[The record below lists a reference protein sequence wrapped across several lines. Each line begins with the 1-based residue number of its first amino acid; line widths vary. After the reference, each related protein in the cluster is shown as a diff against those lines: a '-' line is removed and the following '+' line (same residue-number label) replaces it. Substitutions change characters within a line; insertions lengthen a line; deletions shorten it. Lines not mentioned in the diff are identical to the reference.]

1 MAGWREGETA
11 GPKTLPSPAPS
22 AQAGGSTAGSSPSAS
37 PPSCL
42 PVLIDWPLNSATG
55 WGVFGLNLALQL
67 LRQGRP
73 VALVMPPD
81 LTDVSPIAQALL
93 HQAVVDQRHLAQLL
107 GMSGAGLDYAYPVL
121 RGLNSTFEPHA
132 ASARIG
138 ARRNLGVV
146 FFEDTALSAE
156 ALARAAEYEAL
167 IAGSSWNGQL
177 LRRMGLSNVRVVP
190 QGIDPSVFH
199 PGPGSGL
206 LRRRFVIFSGGKLEY
221 RKGQDLVIAA
231 FRRFVVRHPD
241 ALLVAAWHNAWPATM
256 TGIELAGHVRGQ
268 PQPDP
273 AGRLA
278 VGEWLVANGVPAG
291 SFVEVGPMPNWA
303 MAPLYRDA
311 DLGLFPNRAEGG
323 TNLVA
328 MEAMACGVPCALSAN
343 TGHLDLLDPDRCYP
357 LGRQA
362 PVGGG
367 SPLYSGYDG
376 WGESDLEEILAVME
390 QAYTQRDDARR
401 RGLAA
406 AEWMQ
411 REWTWERRM
420 EQLAAHL

>member
-1 MAGWREGETA
+1 VAGT
-11 GPKTLPSPAPS
+11 PFPSRAPS
-22 AQAGGSTAGSSPSAS
+22 ARPSSRH
-37 PPSCL
+37 

-73 VALVMPPD
+73 AALVMPPD

-93 HQAVVDQRHLAQLL
+93 HQAVVDQQQLARLL
-107 GMSGAGLDYAYPVL
+107 GSSGAGLEYAYPAL
-121 RGLNSTFEPHA
+121 RGLNGTFEPHA
-132 ASARIG
+132 ASARIRG
-138 ARRNLGVV
+138 RHNIGVV
-146 FFEDTALSAE
+146 FFEDTALAGD
-156 ALARAAEYEAL
+156 ALARAAEYEAI

-177 LRRMGLSNVRVVP
+177 LQRMGLSNVRVVP

-221 RKGQDLVIAA
+221 RKGQDLVVAA
-231 FRRFVVRHPD
+231 FRRFVARHPD

-268 PQPDP
+268 PRPDP
-273 AGRLA
+273 TGRLA
-278 VGEWLVANGVPAG
+278 VGEWLVANGVPPG
-291 SFVEVGPMPNWA
+291 SFVEVGPLPNWA

-343 TGHLDLLDPDRCYP
+343 TGHLDLLGADRCYP
-357 LGRQA
+357 LARQG

-376 WGESDLEEILAVME
+376 WGESDLEEMLAVME

-401 RGLAA
+401 RGQAA